1 MRLAV
6 LSGAFTLGLAAWSI
20 LRLPWEAAFLF
31 TAAAAVAAG
40 LVALRK
46 GPLLLALVLLLLTL
60 GLARASILPQGPGR
74 LFDYHGLPAT
84 LQGIVASD
92 PQAAGAALSF
102 RLEVQSIQ
110 EADAWRPTTGAVHVT
125 AAASPHAMP
134 RDEPPLLRYGDLL
147 TLHGVLEAPVP
158 LEDFDYPAYLAQ
170 QGISSVLRF
179 PSISNAQPGHGDPV
193 RRALSAWR
201 LKLAEG
207 LKAAVSEPQSSVDRA
222 MLLGLRGDIPANLT
236 DAFRRTGTSH
246 LLAISGL
253 HVGIV
258 MVMLIGAVRLL
269 AGRRWGLYVL
279 IPLLGI
285 WLYAALSGMAPPVWR
300 AAVMGSLYLWS
311 VYLGRP
317 RSAWP
322 AIGAAAAVML
332 ALDPNLLRSV
342 SFQLSFAAVIGL
354 ATLHSPIQDRLDRW
368 LPTPDSGPLR
378 IAGPAKASLALSLA
392 AVLAT
397 APLVALHFQQVSTVG
412 IPTTLLA
419 LPAMPI
425 VLLSSLAAAVGHLVL
440 PQAGIAAGWL
450 AWLATSY
457 VTALVELLARL
468 PGASFSTGPLAWPL
482 AAAYYAALAG
492 ALLLPARL
500 RKSNPL
506 PDAPPTAGL
515 PQPPTQ
521 HRRIPWALAPL
532 AVLAAAIWT
541 VALAQPPALF
551 QVTVLDV
558 GQGDAIFIQT
568 PEGHQVLVD
577 GGPSPL
583 GAVHAIGERM
593 PFWDRSLDAV
603 VLTHPD
609 ADHLTG
615 LIEVLLRYQV
625 GSVLIGPQ
633 VKDGFPDPLWQQ
645 AIRESGAEVVTATS
659 GQRFRLG
666 QARADVLNPPQRP
679 VLGTGADVNNAGVV
693 LRLSYGAIDFLLLA
707 DMEQFGEHYLA
718 NHGLLDRAEVVKVAH
733 HGSATSSTPRM
744 LDHAAPQIAVIS
756 AGADNA
762 YGHPAPAVLDR
773 LESAVGA
780 ANIYTTANQGN
791 ITFSTD
797 GARLWVDT
805 QR

>member
-20 LRLPWEAAFLF
+20 LRLPWEAAVLF
-31 TAAAAVAAG
+31 TAAAAVATG

-158 LEDFDYPAYLAQ
+158 LEDFDYPAYLAR

-253 HVGIV
+253 HIGIV

-354 ATLHSPIQDRLDRW
+354 ATPPLSN
-368 LPTPDSGPLR
+368 SGPPR
-378 IAGPAKASLALSLA
+378 
-392 AVLAT
+392 
-397 APLVALHFQQVSTVG
+397 
-412 IPTTLLA
+412 
-419 LPAMPI
+419 
-425 VLLSSLAAAVGHLVL
+425 
-440 PQAGIAAGWL
+440 
-450 AWLATSY
+450 
-457 VTALVELLARL
+457 
-468 PGASFSTGPLAWPL
+468 PL
-482 AAAYYAALAG
+482 AANPGLRPTPHRRTRQGLACLKPRGGPGHGPIGCAPLPTGLHRGHSNDVVGPSRHAHCPPVVPCRRLGTSGPAAGRHRRRMAGLAG
-492 ALLLPARL
+492 HVLRYGARG
-500 RKSNPL
+500 
-506 PDAPPTAGL
+506 TAR
-515 PQPPTQ
+515 QAS
-521 HRRIPWALAPL
+521 RRIL
-532 AVLAAAIWT
+532 
-541 VALAQPPALF
+541 
-551 QVTVLDV
+551 
-558 GQGDAIFIQT
+558 
-568 PEGHQVLVD
+568 
-577 GGPSPL
+577 
-583 GAVHAIGERM
+583 
-593 PFWDRSLDAV
+593 
-603 VLTHPD
+603 
-609 ADHLTG
+609 
-615 LIEVLLRYQV
+615 
-625 GSVLIGPQ
+625 
-633 VKDGFPDPLWQQ
+633 
-645 AIRESGAEVVTATS
+645 
-659 GQRFRLG
+659 
-666 QARADVLNPPQRP
+666 
-679 VLGTGADVNNAGVV
+679 
-693 LRLSYGAIDFLLLA
+693 
-707 DMEQFGEHYLA
+707 
-718 NHGLLDRAEVVKVAH
+718 
-733 HGSATSSTPRM
+733 
-744 LDHAAPQIAVIS
+744 
-756 AGADNA
+756 
-762 YGHPAPAVLDR
+762 
-773 LESAVGA
+773 
-780 ANIYTTANQGN
+780 
-791 ITFSTD
+791 
-797 GARLWVDT
+797 
-805 QR
+805 